1 MGGGVIVKT
10 YTVYRYDYV
19 RQVREPIGMVLE
31 RRKGDR
37 GNNMEGLLR
46 LAQRIYQTS
55 PLDSHLV
62 ISPE

>member
-1 MGGGVIVKT
+1 MKT
-10 YTVYRYDYV
+10 YTVYRYDYI

-37 GNNMEGLLR
+37 GNNIEGLLK

>member
-1 MGGGVIVKT
+1 MGGVIVKT

-31 RRKGDR
+31 RRKRDR
-37 GNNMEGLLR
+37 GNNIEGLLR

>member
-1 MGGGVIVKT
+1 MKT

-19 RQVREPIGMVLE
+19 RQVREPIGMVME

-37 GNNMEGLLR
+37 GNNIEGLLR

>member
-1 MGGGVIVKT
+1 VKT
-10 YTVYRYDYV
+10 YTVYRYDYI

>member
-1 MGGGVIVKT
+1 MKT

-37 GNNMEGLLR
+37 GNNIEGLLR

>member
-1 MGGGVIVKT
+1 VKT
-10 YTVYRYDYV
+10 YTVYRYDYI
-19 RQVREPIGMVLE
+19 RQVMEPIGMVLE

>member
-1 MGGGVIVKT
+1 VKT
-10 YTVYRYDYV
+10 YTVYRYDYI

-37 GNNMEGLLR
+37 GNNLEGLLK

>member
-1 MGGGVIVKT
+1 VKT
-10 YTVYRYDYV
+10 YTVYRYDYI

-37 GNNMEGLLR
+37 GNNIEGLLK